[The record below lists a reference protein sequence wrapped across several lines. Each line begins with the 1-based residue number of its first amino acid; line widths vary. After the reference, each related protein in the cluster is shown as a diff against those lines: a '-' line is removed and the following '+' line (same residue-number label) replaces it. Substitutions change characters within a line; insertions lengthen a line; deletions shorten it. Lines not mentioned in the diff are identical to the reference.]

1 MAVTDNKIHP
11 DAKLAWKCV
20 SAPIVSATSQ
30 ADLKE
35 GGFKP
40 GFAFEVERVEVYA
53 KTVTATISVDVKIG
67 TTSVLS
73 AAITP
78 VADTPTAGTVS
89 TTVANRRGAAT
100 DTVFVHYTSNGTG
113 AVTKCTVYVWI
124 RPIPA
129 NGEIYS
135 V

>member
-1 MAVTDNKIHP
+1 MAVTDNKVHK
-11 DAKLAWKCV
+11 DAKLSWKCIGLPLV
-20 SAPIVSATSQ
+20 SAVGQT
-30 ADLKE
+30 DLKE
-35 GGFKP
+35 GGIKP

-53 KTVTATISVDVKIG
+53 KTVAATISVDVKIG

-78 VADTPTAGTVS
+78 VADTPTAGS
-89 TTVANRRGAAT
+89 LASAVASIRGSAT
-100 DTVFVHYTSNGTG
+100 DTIFLHYTSNGTG

-124 RPIPA
+124 RPIPG
-129 NGEIYS
+129 NGEIYA